1 LTAAN
6 VDGVTI
12 EIGAEIGELR
22 RQLEAAGKALREA
35 GTAIERTMRGT
46 SDAMQRDMNR
56 GFQSVRREAS
66 QAAIGVQNAFRGA
79 VTAIVG
85 GFTLDAIINRIREV
99 ARESAELVRQAERAG
114 VSINQALGIRA
125 TAASGGIDGNE
136 LVRSV
141 ADFRQRMIEAQS
153 ETTELG
159 RLLQANNIPLRDS
172 AGALRPTL
180 DVMAD
185 FAELVRNAGPDAER
199 VGRMGGFNENQ
210 VALLR
215 QGGDALRRMAIEA
228 ANAANT
234 MEGDAVRSA
243 AELDR
248 QFNSATNSI
257 TGYFRGTVVE
267 VAGLLGDLRNTFGS
281 AFDFI
286 QRAWN
291 SVSLTLLG
299 DVQRLASG
307 LRQMLGFA
315 RDAGNSIA
323 GLLPRQA
330 PPDPFDVLGA
340 RADTL
345 RQQGIARLQQGAND
359 SGIGFNG
366 GVPTRGRRP
375 GEFNWPGTRN
385 EQTNIPP
392 AGGGGGGGGAAE
404 RDRSAEII
412 AQLERELQLVT
423 AVGDQRVRLQNE
435 ERTVQLL
442 RQANV
447 EATSEEGRRIAELVQ
462 RVNDARRAE
471 EERQAVIRATHDL
484 IREAGQTMGGFF
496 SDIVSGGRNAE
507 EAFMRIRKRITEMM
521 VQALLL
527 GEGPLGRLLGL
538 AGANGAPGGLL
549 GFIGQGLGL
558 IAGRATGGPVNAGE
572 VYRVNERGMEFFRPS
587 VGGTVIPIGP
597 AAAQAAGGG
606 GTQVINID
614 ARGADATVYARLDR
628 IEEALMMMPR
638 QNLKAVGNAAR
649 DVPGFI

>member
-1 LTAAN
+1 MVELTAAN
-6 VDGVTI
+6 VDGLSV

-22 RQLEAAGKALREA
+22 RQLEAAQQAIRAA
-35 GTAIERTMRGT
+35 GSGIERTMRGT

-185 FAELVRNAGPDAER
+185 FAELVRNAGDNAER
-199 VGRMGGFNENQ
+199 VARMGGFNENQ

-228 ANAANT
+228 ANAADAMQSENVRAAAEIDRVYNDVVNGLT
-234 MEGDAVRSA
+234 NRWRGFVVQSSQALSELARMAREVFSWLGTQVNAAAAAITGVTPTAPDAVDEMGGRADMFRQQA
-243 AELDR
+243 AER
-248 QFNSATNSI
+248 
-257 TGYFRGTVVE
+257 
-267 VAGLLGDLRNTFGS
+267 
-281 AFDFI
+281 
-286 QRAWN
+286 
-291 SVSLTLLG
+291 
-299 DVQRLASG
+299 
-307 LRQMLGFA
+307 LRQAMGAPGVQLGGA
-315 RDAGNSIA
+315 
-323 GLLPRQA
+323 
-330 PPDPFDVLGA
+330 LGA
-340 RADTL
+340 
-345 RQQGIARLQQGAND
+345 GALERD
-359 SGIGFNG
+359 GRGGF
-366 GVPTRGRRP
+366 RRP
-375 GEFNWPGTRN
+375 GTR
-385 EQTNIPP
+385 TVPTVIPP
-392 AGGGGGGGGAAE
+392 SGGGGGGGGGAAE

-507 EAFMRIRKRITEMM
+507 EAFMRIRKRITELL

-549 GFIGQGLGL
+549 GLIGQGLGL